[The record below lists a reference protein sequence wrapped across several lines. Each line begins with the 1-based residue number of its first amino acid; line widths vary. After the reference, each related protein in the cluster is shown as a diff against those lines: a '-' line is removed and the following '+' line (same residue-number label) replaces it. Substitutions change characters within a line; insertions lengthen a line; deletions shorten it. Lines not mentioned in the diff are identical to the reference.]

1 MSSEIGAFMGYF
13 TTNRSQYALQF
24 VFDGEEAMICLCT
37 WNRYTEQWYRIG
49 TLYSD
54 RRVII
59 GPYTDG
65 LRSKQQVREILNDP
79 ISRLLMDVFAIQ
91 TP

>member
-1 MSSEIGAFMGYF
+1 
-13 TTNRSQYALQF
+13 
-24 VFDGEEAMICLCT
+24 MIFLCT
-37 WNRYTEQWYRIG
+37 WNWYTEKWYSIV

-54 RRVII
+54 RRVIR

-65 LRSKQQVREILNDP
+65 WRSKQQVREILNDP